1 MQFSPGVKHT
11 VVFGQLE
18 NPDRSKQVNKTN
30 KYLLMT
36 KYILS
41 IDGGG
46 IRGII
51 PAIILAEIEKRAR
64 KTISQIFDLM
74 AGTSTGG
81 IVVAGLC
88 RKDEQG
94 NPQYSAN
101 DLVEF
106 YQEYGSYIFKSS
118 FFRRS
123 ILSWFNCAQYPHKN
137 IEFVLDKYF
146 GDDILKNTLSDV
158 LITSYDI
165 HNNCPFFFKSWKEGN
180 IKLKDALRAATA
192 APTYFIPKHLK
203 IDQIDRVL
211 VDGGV
216 FANNPAACAYA
227 SSKRLFPNDEI
238 ILLSLGTGR
247 TDRSIAN
254 SKRFGK
260 IGWIKPLLNVMFA
273 SGLECVNYQMNQVI
287 GNRYVRIQSQLKLA
301 SADMDN
307 ITSKNIKFLQQEAKA
322 MIEDNQKVIEKFCI
336 EILNI

>member
-1 MQFSPGVKHT
+1 MA
-11 VVFGQLE
+11 
-18 NPDRSKQVNKTN
+18 
-30 KYLLMT
+30 

-41 IDGGG
+41 VDGGG

-51 PAIILAEIEKRAR
+51 PAIILAEIEKRTR
-64 KTISQIFDLM
+64 RTIAEIFDLM

-81 IVVAGLC
+81 IVVAGLYK
-88 RKDEQG
+88 KDK
-94 NPQYSAN
+94 PQYSAN

-106 YQEYGSYIFKSS
+106 YREYGPYIFKSS

-123 ILSWFNCAQYPHKN
+123 ILSWFNCTQYPHKN
-137 IEFVLDKYF
+137 IEYVLHKYF
-146 GDDILKNTLSDV
+146 GDDVFKNTLSNV

-227 SSKRLFPNDEI
+227 SGKKLFPNDDI
-238 ILLSLGTGR
+238 VLLSIGTGR
-247 TDRSIAN
+247 TDRSIEYAN

-260 IGWIKPLLNVMFA
+260 IGWIKPLIHVMFSSSLDA
-273 SGLECVNYQMNQVI
+273 VNYQLNQVI
-287 GNRYVRIQSQLKLA
+287 ADKYIRIQSQLKIA
-301 SADMDN
+301 SPDMDN
-307 ITSKNIKFLQQEAKA
+307 ITSKNIKSLQQEAKA
-322 MIEDNQKVIEKFCI
+322 MIEENQKVINKFCI
-336 EILNI
+336 EI

>member
-1 MQFSPGVKHT
+1 MI
-11 VVFGQLE
+11 
-18 NPDRSKQVNKTN
+18 
-30 KYLLMT
+30 

-41 IDGGG
+41 VDGGG

-64 KTISQIFDLM
+64 RPIAEIFDLI

-81 IVVAGLC
+81 IVIAGLC
-88 RKDEQG
+88 KKDK
-94 NPQYSAN
+94 PQYSAN

-106 YQEYGSYIFKSS
+106 YREYGPYIFKSS

-146 GDDILKNTLSDV
+146 GDDILKNTLSNV

-165 HNNCPFFFKSWKEGN
+165 HNNRPFFFKSWREDRN
-180 IKLKDALRAATA
+180 FIKLKDALRATTA
-192 APTYFIPKHLK
+192 APTYFAPKYLK
-203 IDQIDRVL
+203 INQKEMVL

-227 SSKRLFPNDEI
+227 SGKRLFPNDDI
-238 ILLSLGTGR
+238 VLLSIGTGR
-247 TDRSIAN
+247 TDRSIEYAN

-273 SGLECVNYQMNQVI
+273 SSLDAVNYQLNQVI
-287 GNRYVRIQSQLKLA
+287 ADKYIRIQSQLKIA
-301 SADMDN
+301 SPDMDN
-307 ITSKNIKFLQQEAKA
+307 ITSKNIKSLQEEAKA

-336 EILNI
+336 EVLNI

>member
-1 MQFSPGVKHT
+1 
-11 VVFGQLE
+11 
-18 NPDRSKQVNKTN
+18 
-30 KYLLMT
+30 MT

-41 IDGGG
+41 VDGGG

-51 PAIILAEIEKRAR
+51 PAIILAEIESRTK
-64 KTISQIFDLM
+64 KPISQIFDLM

-81 IVVAGLC
+81 IIVAGLC
-88 RKDEQG
+88 KS
-94 NPQYSAN
+94 NKLQYSAN

-146 GDDILKNTLSDV
+146 GDDTLQSTLNNV
-158 LITSYDI
+158 LIASYDI

-211 VDGGV
+211 VDGGI

-227 SSKRLFPNDEI
+227 SGKRLFPNDDI
-238 ILLSLGTGR
+238 VLLSIGTGR
-247 TDRSIAN
+247 TDRSIKYAN
-254 SKRFGK
+254 SRKFGK

-273 SGLECVNYQMNQVI
+273 SGLDCVNYQMNQVI
-287 GNRYVRIQSQLKLA
+287 GNRYVRIQSQLKIA
-301 SADMDN
+301 SPDMDN
-307 ITSKNIKFLQQEAKA
+307 ITSKNIRSLQQEANA

>member
-1 MQFSPGVKHT
+1 MV
-11 VVFGQLE
+11 
-18 NPDRSKQVNKTN
+18 
-30 KYLLMT
+30 

-41 IDGGG
+41 VDGGG

-51 PAIILAEIEKRAR
+51 PAIILAEIEQRTR
-64 KTISQIFDLM
+64 KTIAEIFDLM

-88 RKDEQG
+88 KKDK
-94 NPQYSAN
+94 PQYSAN

-106 YQEYGSYIFKSS
+106 YREYGPYIFKSS

-137 IEFVLDKYF
+137 IESVLDKYF
-146 GDDILKNTLSDV
+146 GEDILKNTLSNV

-165 HNNCPFFFKSWKEGN
+165 QNNCPFFFKSWKEGN

-192 APTYFIPKHLK
+192 APTYFAPKYLK
-203 IDQIDRVL
+203 VNQKEMVL

-227 SSKRLFPNDEI
+227 SGKRLFPNDD
-238 ILLSLGTGR
+238 ILLLSIGTGR

-254 SKRFGK
+254 SRRFGK
-260 IGWIKPLLNVMFA
+260 IGWIKLLLNVMFA
-273 SGLECVNYQMNQVI
+273 SSLDAVNYQLDQVI
-287 GNRYVRIQSQLKLA
+287 ADKYIRIQSQLKIA
-301 SADMDN
+301 SPDMDN
-307 ITSKNIKFLQQEAKA
+307 ITSKNIKSLQQEANA
-322 MIEDNQKVIEKFCI
+322 MIEDNQELIDKFCDV
-336 EILNI
+336 LS

>member
-1 MQFSPGVKHT
+1 MV
-11 VVFGQLE
+11 
-18 NPDRSKQVNKTN
+18 
-30 KYLLMT
+30 

-41 IDGGG
+41 VDGGG

-51 PAIILAEIEKRAR
+51 PAIILAEIEQRTR
-64 KTISQIFDLM
+64 KTIAEIFDLM

-88 RKDEQG
+88 KKDK
-94 NPQYSAN
+94 PQYSAN

-106 YQEYGSYIFKSS
+106 YREYGPYIFKSS

-137 IEFVLDKYF
+137 IESVLDKYF
-146 GDDILKNTLSDV
+146 GEDILKNTLSNV

-165 HNNCPFFFKSWKEGN
+165 QNNCPFFFKSWKEGN

-192 APTYFIPKHLK
+192 APTYFAPKYLK
-203 IDQIDRVL
+203 VNQKEMVL

-227 SSKRLFPNDEI
+227 SGKRLFPNDD
-238 ILLSLGTGR
+238 ILLLSIGTGR

-254 SKRFGK
+254 SRRFGK

-273 SGLECVNYQMNQVI
+273 SSLDAVNYQLDQVI
-287 GNRYVRIQSQLKLA
+287 ADKYIRIQSQLKIA
-301 SADMDN
+301 SPDMDN
-307 ITSKNIKFLQQEAKA
+307 ITSKKYQNLFSKEANA
-322 MIEDNQKVIEKFCI
+322 MIEDNQELIDKSSDV
-336 EILNI
+336 LS

>member
-1 MQFSPGVKHT
+1 
-11 VVFGQLE
+11 
-18 NPDRSKQVNKTN
+18 
-30 KYLLMT
+30 MT
-36 KYILS
+36 KFILS

-51 PAIILAEIEKRAR
+51 PAIILAEIEQRTR
-64 KTISQIFDLM
+64 KPIAEIFDLI

-88 RKDEQG
+88 RKDERG

-101 DLVEF
+101 DLVEL
-106 YQEYGSYIFKSS
+106 YQKYGAYIFKSS
-118 FFRRS
+118 FLRRS
-123 ILSWFNCAQYPHKN
+123 IFSWLNCAQYPHKN

-146 GDDILKNTLSDV
+146 GEDILKNTLSNV

-165 HNNCPFFFKSWKEGN
+165 QNHCPFFFKSWKEGN

-192 APTYFIPKHLK
+192 APTYFAPKYLK
-203 IDQIDRVL
+203 INHKEMVL

-227 SSKRLFPNDEI
+227 SGKRLFPNDD
-238 ILLSLGTGR
+238 ILLLSIGTGR

-273 SGLECVNYQMNQVI
+273 SGLDCVNYQMNQVI
-287 GNRYVRIQSQLKLA
+287 GNRYVRIQSQLKIA
-301 SADMDN
+301 SPDMDN
-307 ITSKNIKFLQQEAKA
+307 ITSKNIRSLQQEANA
-322 MIEDNQKVIEKFCI
+322 MIEDNQKLIDKLCDFI
-336 EILNI
+336 S

>member
-1 MQFSPGVKHT
+1 MI
-11 VVFGQLE
+11 
-18 NPDRSKQVNKTN
+18 
-30 KYLLMT
+30 

-41 IDGGG
+41 VDGGG

-51 PAIILAEIEKRAR
+51 PAIILAEIEKRTR
-64 KTISQIFDLM
+64 KRVAEIFDLM

-88 RKDEQG
+88 RKDERG

-106 YQEYGSYIFKSS
+106 YQKYGAYIFKSS
-118 FFRRS
+118 FLRRS
-123 ILSWFNCAQYPHKN
+123 IFSWLNCAQYPHKN

-146 GDDILKNTLSDV
+146 GDDILKNTLSNV

-165 HNNCPFFFKSWKEGN
+165 QNNCPFFFKSWKEGN

-192 APTYFIPKHLK
+192 APTYFTPKYLK
-203 IDQIDRVL
+203 INHKEMVL

-227 SSKRLFPNDEI
+227 SGKRLFPNDD
-238 ILLSLGTGR
+238 ILLLSIGTGR

-254 SKRFGK
+254 SKRLGK
-260 IGWIKPLLNVMFA
+260 IGWIKPLIHVMFSSSLDA
-273 SGLECVNYQMNQVI
+273 VNYQLNQVI
-287 GNRYVRIQSQLKLA
+287 ADKYIRIQSQLKIA
-301 SADMDN
+301 SPDMDN
-307 ITSKNIKFLQQEAKA
+307 ITSKNIKSLQQEAKA
-322 MIEDNQKVIEKFCI
+322 MIEDNQELIDKFCDV
-336 EILNI
+336 LS

>member
-1 MQFSPGVKHT
+1 MQFSLGVKHT
-11 VVFGQLE
+11 VVLGQE
-18 NPDRSKQVNKTN
+18 TQPDKREQVNKII
-30 KYLLMT
+30 KYLNMI

-41 IDGGG
+41 VDGGG

-51 PAIILAEIEKRAR
+51 PAIILAEIEKRTR
-64 KTISQIFDLM
+64 KRVAEIFDLM

-88 RKDEQG
+88 KKDK
-94 NPQYSAN
+94 PQYSAN

-106 YQEYGSYIFKSS
+106 YREYGPYIFKSS

-137 IEFVLDKYF
+137 IESVLDKYF
-146 GDDILKNTLSDV
+146 GDDILKNTLSNV

-165 HNNCPFFFKSWKEGN
+165 QNNCPFFFKSWKEGN

-203 IDQIDRVL
+203 INQIDRIL

-227 SSKRLFPNDEI
+227 SGKRLFPNDD
-238 ILLSLGTGR
+238 ILLLSIGTGR
-247 TDRSIAN
+247 TDRSIEYAN
-254 SKRFGK
+254 SRKFGK
-260 IGWIKPLLNVMFA
+260 IGWVKPLLHVMFA
-273 SGLECVNYQMNQVI
+273 SSLDSVNYQLDQVI
-287 GNRYVRIQSQLKLA
+287 GDKYIRIQSQLKIA
-301 SADMDN
+301 SPDMDN
-307 ITSKNIKFLQQEAKA
+307 ITSKNIKSLQQEAKA
-322 MIEDNQKVIEKFCI
+322 MVEGNQKVIDKFCDI
-336 EILNI
+336 VS

>member
-1 MQFSPGVKHT
+1 MKHT
-11 VVFGQLE
+11 VVLGQE
-18 NPDRSKQVNKTN
+18 TQPDKSKQVKKIN
-30 KYLLMT
+30 KYLNMA

-41 IDGGG
+41 VDGGG

-51 PAIILAEIEKRAR
+51 PAIILAEIEKRTR
-64 KTISQIFDLM
+64 RTIAEIFDLI

-88 RKDEQG
+88 RKDERG

-101 DLVEF
+101 DLVEL
-106 YQEYGSYIFKSS
+106 YQEYGAYIFKSS

-137 IEFVLDKYF
+137 IESVLDKYF
-146 GDDILKNTLSDV
+146 GEDILKNTLSKV

-165 HNNCPFFFKSWKEGN
+165 HNNRPFFFKSWKEGN

-192 APTYFIPKHLK
+192 APTYFMPKHLK
-203 IDQIDRVL
+203 INQIKRVL

-227 SSKRLFPNDEI
+227 SGKRLFPNDD
-238 ILLSLGTGR
+238 ILLLSIGTGR
-247 TDRSIAN
+247 RDRSIAN
-254 SKRFGK
+254 SRRFGK

-273 SGLECVNYQMNQVI
+273 SSLDAVNYQLDQVI
-287 GNRYVRIQSQLKLA
+287 ADKYIRIQSQLKIA
-301 SADMDN
+301 SPDMDN
-307 ITSKNIKFLQQEAKA
+307 ITSKNIKSLQQEANA
-322 MIEDNQKVIEKFCI
+322 MIEENQKVVDKFCDV
-336 EILNI
+336 LS

>member
-1 MQFSPGVKHT
+1 MA
-11 VVFGQLE
+11 
-18 NPDRSKQVNKTN
+18 R
-30 KYLLMT
+30 
-36 KYILS
+36 YILS
-41 IDGGG
+41 VDGGG

-51 PAIILAEIEKRAR
+51 PAIILAEIEKRTR
-64 KTISQIFDLM
+64 KRVAEIFDLI

-88 RKDEQG
+88 KKDERG

-137 IEFVLDKYF
+137 IESILEKYF
-146 GDDILKNTLSDV
+146 GDDTLQNTLNNV
-158 LITSYDI
+158 LLTSYDI
-165 HNNCPFFFKSWKEGN
+165 QNNCPFFFKSWKEGN

-192 APTYFIPKHLK
+192 APTYFAPKYLK
-203 IDQIDRVL
+203 INQKEMVL

-227 SSKRLFPNDEI
+227 SGKKLFPNDD
-238 ILLSLGTGR
+238 ILLLSIGTGR
-247 TDRSIAN
+247 TDRSIRYSN
-254 SKRFGK
+254 SRRFGK

-273 SGLECVNYQMNQVI
+273 SGLDCVNYQMNQVI

-307 ITSKNIKFLQQEAKA
+307 ITSKNIKSLQQEAKA
-322 MIEDNQKVIEKFCI
+322 MIKDNQELIDKFCDVAS
-336 EILNI
+336 

>member
-1 MQFSPGVKHT
+1 MQFSPGVKQT
-11 VVFGQLE
+11 VAFGQE
-18 NPDRSKQVNKTN
+18 THPDKSEQVNKIN
-30 KYLLMT
+30 KYLTMA

-41 IDGGG
+41 VDGGG

-64 KTISQIFDLM
+64 KPIAEIFDLV

-81 IVVAGLC
+81 IVIAGLC
-88 RKDEQG
+88 KKDKQG

-118 FFRRS
+118 FFRQS
-123 ILSWFNCAQYPHKN
+123 ILSWFNCAQYPYKN

-146 GDDILKNTLSDV
+146 GGDTLKNTLSNL

-165 HNNCPFFFKSWKEGN
+165 HNNRPFFFKSWKEGN

-203 IDQIDRVL
+203 INHKEMVL

-227 SSKRLFPNDEI
+227 SGKRLFPNDD
-238 ILLSLGTGR
+238 ILLLSIGTGR

-254 SKRFGK
+254 SKRLGK
-260 IGWIKPLLNVMFA
+260 IGWIKPLLHVMFA
-273 SGLECVNYQMNQVI
+273 SSLDAVNYQLDQVI
-287 GNRYVRIQSQLKLA
+287 GDKYICIQSQLKIA
-301 SADMDN
+301 SPDMDN
-307 ITSKNIKFLQQEAKA
+307 ITSKNIKSLQQEAKA
-322 MIEDNQKVIEKFCI
+322 MIEDNQELIDKFCDVI
-336 EILNI
+336 S

>member
-1 MQFSPGVKHT
+1 MA
-11 VVFGQLE
+11 
-18 NPDRSKQVNKTN
+18 
-30 KYLLMT
+30 

-41 IDGGG
+41 VDGGG

-64 KTISQIFDLM
+64 KPIAEIFHLM

-81 IVVAGLC
+81 IVIAGLC
-88 RKDEQG
+88 KKDKQG

-101 DLVEF
+101 DLVEL
-106 YQEYGSYIFKSS
+106 YQKYGSYIFKSS

-146 GDDILKNTLSDV
+146 GEDILKNTLSKV
-158 LITSYDI
+158 LIPSYDI
-165 HNNCPFFFKSWKEGN
+165 NNNCPLFFKSWKEDRN
-180 IKLKDALRAATA
+180 FIKLNDALRATTA
-192 APTYFIPKHLK
+192 APTYFAPKYLK
-203 IDQIDRVL
+203 VNQKEMVL

-227 SSKRLFPNDEI
+227 SSKRLFPNDDI
-238 ILLSLGTGR
+238 VLLSIGTGR
-247 TDRSIAN
+247 RDRSIAN

-273 SGLECVNYQMNQVI
+273 SGLDCVNYQMNQVI

-307 ITSKNIKFLQQEAKA
+307 ITSKNIKSLQQEAKA
-322 MIEDNQKVIEKFCI
+322 MIEDNQKLIDKLCDFI
-336 EILNI
+336 S

>member
-1 MQFSPGVKHT
+1 MV
-11 VVFGQLE
+11 
-18 NPDRSKQVNKTN
+18 
-30 KYLLMT
+30 

-41 IDGGG
+41 VDGGG

-51 PAIILAEIEKRAR
+51 PAIILAEIEQRTR
-64 KTISQIFDLM
+64 KTIAEIFDLM

-88 RKDEQG
+88 KKDK
-94 NPQYSAN
+94 PQYSAN

-106 YQEYGSYIFKSS
+106 YREYGPYIFKSS

-137 IEFVLDKYF
+137 IESVLDKYF
-146 GDDILKNTLSDV
+146 GEDILKNTLSNV

-165 HNNCPFFFKSWKEGN
+165 QNNCPFFFKSWKEGN

-192 APTYFIPKHLK
+192 APTYFAPKYLK
-203 IDQIDRVL
+203 VNQKEMVL
-211 VDGGV
+211 VDGGG

-227 SSKRLFPNDEI
+227 SGKRLFPNDD
-238 ILLSLGTGR
+238 ILLLSIGTGR

-254 SKRFGK
+254 SRRFGK

-273 SGLECVNYQMNQVI
+273 SSLDAVNYQLDQVI
-287 GNRYVRIQSQLKLA
+287 ADKYIRIQSQLKIA
-301 SADMDN
+301 SPDMDN
-307 ITSKNIKFLQQEAKA
+307 ITSKNIKSLQQEANA
-322 MIEDNQKVIEKFCI
+322 MIEDNQELIDKFCDV
-336 EILNI
+336 LS

>member
-1 MQFSPGVKHT
+1 MA
-11 VVFGQLE
+11 FGQE
-18 NPDRSKQVNKTN
+18 THPDKSEQVNKIN
-30 KYLLMT
+30 KYLTMA
-36 KYILS
+36 KYILLV
-41 IDGGG
+41 DGGG

-64 KTISQIFDLM
+64 KPIAEIFDLV

-81 IVVAGLC
+81 IVIAGLC
-88 RKDEQG
+88 KKDKQG

-101 DLVEF
+101 DLVEL
-106 YQEYGSYIFKSS
+106 YQKYGSYIFKSS
-118 FFRRS
+118 FLRRS
-123 ILSWFNCAQYPHKN
+123 IFSWLNCTQYPHKN

-203 IDQIDRVL
+203 INQINRVL

-227 SSKRLFPNDEI
+227 SGKRLFPNDD
-238 ILLSLGTGR
+238 ILLLSIGTGR
-247 TDRSIAN
+247 TDRSIEYAN

-273 SGLECVNYQMNQVI
+273 SGLDCVNYQMNQVI

-307 ITSKNIKFLQQEAKA
+307 ITSKNIKSLQEEANA

>member
-1 MQFSPGVKHT
+1 MK
-11 VVFGQLE
+11 
-18 NPDRSKQVNKTN
+18 
-30 KYLLMT
+30 

-41 IDGGG
+41 VDGGG

-64 KTISQIFDLM
+64 KPIAEIFDLM

-88 RKDEQG
+88 KKDK
-94 NPQYSAN
+94 PQYSAN

-118 FFRRS
+118 FLRRS
-123 ILSWFNCAQYPHKN
+123 IFSWFNCAQYSHKN

-146 GDDILKNTLSDV
+146 GDDTLQNTLSNV
-158 LITSYDI
+158 LLTSYDI
-165 HNNCPFFFKSWKEGN
+165 HNNHPFFFKSWKEDRN
-180 IKLKDALRAATA
+180 FIKLKDALRATTS
-192 APTYFIPKHLK
+192 APTYFAPKYLK
-203 IDQIDRVL
+203 INHKEMVL

-227 SSKRLFPNDEI
+227 SGKRLFPNDD
-238 ILLSLGTGR
+238 ILLLSIGTGR
-247 TDRSIAN
+247 TDRSIEYAN

-260 IGWIKPLLNVMFA
+260 IGWIKPLLHVMFA
-273 SGLECVNYQMNQVI
+273 SSLDSVNYQLDQVI
-287 GNRYVRIQSQLKLA
+287 GDKYIRIQSQLKIA
-301 SADMDN
+301 SPDMDN
-307 ITSKNIKFLQQEAKA
+307 ITSKNIKSLQQEASK

-336 EILNI
+336 EVLNI

>member
-1 MQFSPGVKHT
+1 MI
-11 VVFGQLE
+11 
-18 NPDRSKQVNKTN
+18 
-30 KYLLMT
+30 

-41 IDGGG
+41 VDGGG

-51 PAIILAEIEKRAR
+51 PTIILAEIEKRTR
-64 KTISQIFDLM
+64 RTIAEIFDLM

-88 RKDEQG
+88 KKDKQG

-101 DLVEF
+101 DLVEL
-106 YQEYGSYIFKSS
+106 YQKYGSYIFKSS

-146 GDDILKNTLSDV
+146 GDDTLQSTLNKV
-158 LITSYDI
+158 LIASYDI

-203 IDQIDRVL
+203 IDQIERVL

-227 SSKRLFPNDEI
+227 SAKRLFPNDEI
-238 ILLSLGTGR
+238 ILLSVGTGR
-247 TDRSIAN
+247 TDRSIKYAN
-254 SKRFGK
+254 SRKFGK
-260 IGWIKPLLNVMFA
+260 IGWVKPLLNVMFA
-273 SGLECVNYQMNQVI
+273 SGLDCVDYQLEQVI
-287 GNRYVRIQSQLKLA
+287 DDKYIRIQSQLKVA
-301 SADMDN
+301 STEMDN
-307 ITSKNIKFLQQEAKA
+307 ITLKNIKFLQQEASK
-322 MIEDNQKVIEKFCI
+322 MIEDNQKVIDKFYDLI
-336 EILNI
+336 S

>member
-1 MQFSPGVKHT
+1 MQFSLGVKHT
-11 VVFGQLE
+11 VVLGQE
-18 NPDRSKQVNKTN
+18 TQPDKSKQVKKIN
-30 KYLLMT
+30 KYLNMA

-41 IDGGG
+41 VDGGG

-51 PAIILAEIEKRAR
+51 PAIVLAEIEYRTK
-64 KTISQIFDLM
+64 KPISQMFDLM
-74 AGTSTGG
+74 VGTSTGG
-81 IVVAGLC
+81 IIVAGLC
-88 RKDEQG
+88 NK
-94 NPQYSAN
+94 QYSAL
-101 DLVEF
+101 DLVDL
-106 YQEYGSYIFKSS
+106 YQKDGPHIFKSS

-123 ILSWFNCAQYPHKN
+123 IFSWLNCAQYPHKN

-146 GDDILKNTLSDV
+146 GDDILKNTLSNV

-227 SSKRLFPNDEI
+227 SAKRLFPNDEI
-238 ILLSLGTGR
+238 ILLSIGTGR

-254 SKRFGK
+254 SRRLGK
-260 IGWIKPLLNVMFA
+260 IGWIKPLLHVMFA
-273 SGLECVNYQMNQVI
+273 SSLDSVNYQLDQVI
-287 GNRYVRIQSQLKLA
+287 GDKYIRIQSQLKLA

-307 ITSKNIKFLQQEAKA
+307 ITSKNIKSLQQEAKA

>member
-146 GDDILKNTLSDV
+146 GEDILKNTLSNV

-165 HNNCPFFFKSWKEGN
+165 QNNCPFFFKSWKEGN

-203 IDQIDRVL
+203 INQIDRIL

-227 SSKRLFPNDEI
+227 SGKRLFPNDD
-238 ILLSLGTGR
+238 ILLLSIGTGR

-273 SGLECVNYQMNQVI
+273 SSLDAVNYQLDQVI
-287 GNRYVRIQSQLKLA
+287 ADKYIRIQSQLKIA
-301 SADMDN
+301 SPDMDN
-307 ITSKNIKFLQQEAKA
+307 ITSKNIKSLQQEAKA
-322 MIEDNQKVIEKFCI
+322 MIEDNQKVMEKFCDV
-336 EILNI
+336 LS

>member
-1 MQFSPGVKHT
+1 
-11 VVFGQLE
+11 
-18 NPDRSKQVNKTN
+18 
-30 KYLLMT
+30 MT

-41 IDGGG
+41 VDGGG

-51 PAIILAEIEKRAR
+51 PAIILAEIEKRA
-64 KTISQIFDLM
+64 KKPIAEIFDLM

-88 RKDEQG
+88 KKDK
-94 NPQYSAN
+94 PQYSAN
-101 DLVEF
+101 DLVKF
-106 YQEYGSYIFKSS
+106 YREYGPYIFKSS

-123 ILSWFNCAQYPHKN
+123 ILSWFNCTQYPHKN

-146 GDDILKNTLSDV
+146 GEDILKNTLSKV

-165 HNNCPFFFKSWKEGN
+165 NNNYPFFFKSWREDRN
-180 IKLKDALRAATA
+180 FIRLKDALRATTA

-227 SSKRLFPNDEI
+227 SGKRLFPNDEI
-238 ILLSLGTGR
+238 ILLSIGTGR
-247 TDRSIAN
+247 TDRSIEYAN

-273 SGLECVNYQMNQVI
+273 SGLDCVNYQMNQVI

-307 ITSKNIKFLQQEAKA
+307 ITSKNIKSLQQEAKA
-322 MIEDNQKVIEKFCI
+322 MIEDNQKVIEKFCDV
-336 EILNI
+336 LS

>member
-1 MQFSPGVKHT
+1 MQFSLGVKHT
-11 VVFGQLE
+11 VVLGQE
-18 NPDRSKQVNKTN
+18 TQPDKSKQVKKIN
-30 KYLLMT
+30 KYLNMA

-41 IDGGG
+41 VDGGG

-51 PAIILAEIEKRAR
+51 PAIVLAEIEYRTK
-64 KTISQIFDLM
+64 KPISQMFDLM
-74 AGTSTGG
+74 VGTSTGG
-81 IVVAGLC
+81 IIVAGLC
-88 RKDEQG
+88 NK
-94 NPQYSAN
+94 QYSAL
-101 DLVEF
+101 DLVDL
-106 YQEYGSYIFKSS
+106 YQKDGPHIFKSS

-123 ILSWFNCAQYPHKN
+123 IFSWLNCAQYPHKN

-146 GDDILKNTLSDV
+146 GDDILKNTLSNV

-227 SSKRLFPNDEI
+227 SAKRLFPNDEI
-238 ILLSLGTGR
+238 ILLSIGTGR

-254 SKRFGK
+254 SRRLGK
-260 IGWIKPLLNVMFA
+260 IGWIKPLLHVMFA
-273 SGLECVNYQMNQVI
+273 SSLYSVNYQLDQVI
-287 GNRYVRIQSQLKLA
+287 GDKYIRIQSQLKLA

-307 ITSKNIKFLQQEAKA
+307 ITSKNIKSLQQEAKA

>member
-1 MQFSPGVKHT
+1 MI
-11 VVFGQLE
+11 
-18 NPDRSKQVNKTN
+18 
-30 KYLLMT
+30 

-41 IDGGG
+41 VDGGG

-51 PAIILAEIEKRAR
+51 PAIILAEIEKRTR
-64 KTISQIFDLM
+64 RTIAEIFDLV

-88 RKDEQG
+88 RKDERG

-101 DLVEF
+101 DLVEL

-137 IEFVLDKYF
+137 IEYVLHKYF
-146 GDDILKNTLSDV
+146 SDDILKNTLSNM

-165 HNNCPFFFKSWKEGN
+165 QNNCPFFFKSWKEGN

-203 IDQIDRVL
+203 IDQINRVL

-227 SSKRLFPNDEI
+227 SGKRLFPNDD
-238 ILLSLGTGR
+238 ILLLSIGTGR
-247 TDRSIAN
+247 TDRSIEYAN

-273 SGLECVNYQMNQVI
+273 SGLDCVNYQMNQVI

-307 ITSKNIKFLQQEAKA
+307 ITSKNIKFLQQEA
-322 MIEDNQKVIEKFCI
+322 
-336 EILNI
+336 

>member
-1 MQFSPGVKHT
+1 MKQT
-11 VVFGQLE
+11 VAFGQE
-18 NPDRSKQVNKTN
+18 THPDKSEQVNKIN
-30 KYLLMT
+30 KYLTMA

-41 IDGGG
+41 VDGGG

-64 KTISQIFDLM
+64 KPIAEIFDLV

-81 IVVAGLC
+81 IVIAGLC
-88 RKDEQG
+88 KKDKQG

-101 DLVEF
+101 DLVEL
-106 YQEYGSYIFKSS
+106 YQKYGSYIFKSS
-118 FFRRS
+118 FLRRS
-123 ILSWFNCAQYPHKN
+123 IFSWLNCTQYPHKN

-203 IDQIDRVL
+203 INQINRVL

-227 SSKRLFPNDEI
+227 SGKRLFPNDD
-238 ILLSLGTGR
+238 ILLLSIGTGR
-247 TDRSIAN
+247 TDRSIEYAN

-273 SGLECVNYQMNQVI
+273 SGLDCVNYQMNQVI